1 VHELGR
7 DHSKTKKQLLDIA
20 TQHTSREEVVRAIF
34 VQGDGK
40 MILNGSRGG
49 TAQSYQQGF

>member
-7 DHSKTKKQLLDIA
+7 DHSKTKKQLFDIA
-20 TQHTSREEVVRAIF
+20 TQHTSGEEAVRAVF

-40 MILNGSRGG
+40 MILNGSQGG
-49 TAQSYQQGF
+49 TAQSCQQGF